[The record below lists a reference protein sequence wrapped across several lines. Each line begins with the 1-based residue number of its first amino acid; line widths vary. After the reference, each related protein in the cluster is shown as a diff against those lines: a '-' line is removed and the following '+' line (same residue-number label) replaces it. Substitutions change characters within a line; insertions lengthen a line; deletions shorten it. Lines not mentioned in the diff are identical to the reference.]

1 MQENEENTLTS
12 GESYFE
18 TSTQQIAVEEPL
30 LHEEENHSEEHS
42 TDYDLSGLSKDQLLT
57 KLEELVKTEEVQ
69 SATSKVRLLR
79 EAYTE
84 LAKAETDAKRNHYLE
99 EGGLAED
106 FEMRKDAVDE
116 KWEQVISQFNK
127 KRSDLKAQKE
137 KQIIENTATK
147 KLIIQELK
155 EMMKGEENISKAYQ
169 KFQALQSKWRSV
181 GAVAPAEA
189 NNLWQ
194 NYQFC
199 VSQFFDVMKISKDL
213 RELDQKKNLELKSEL
228 CEKAEKLGNENSLKK
243 SVEELKHLQNQWR
256 EIGNVGKEANEQIW
270 ERFKAAA
277 DKIYARLKENLV
289 KVKAKQE
296 ENLSAKKELCAKLEA
311 EINLTHASFND
322 WKKASERVNEI
333 WANWQKIGFTPKEDN
348 NATWNLFKQT
358 RQKFYTQ
365 KDVFFNAL
373 REEQNKNLALKTALC
388 EKAES
393 MVDNKD
399 WSATTEAYKKIQAE
413 WKLIGAVPRKV
424 SDKIWFRFKKACDL
438 YFENKSKNFA
448 ERDAALVENHT
459 KKLEVIAKFQS
470 LQIEDDNKLNL
481 EAVKNLQQEFSAIGE
496 VPYKQFESL
505 QQTYRAAVNEYLAKI
520 KEKKGSEDRSFYQM
534 KYEQLQQT
542 SQGKEEIQKERYHL
556 QDKIKRIQADINQLE
571 NNLGFFGKSKN
582 ADAMKVEF
590 QQKIDRS
597 KEEVVKLKAQLKLI
611 PNAQ

>member
-18 TSTQQIAVEEPL
+18 TSAQQIAVEEPI
-30 LHEEENHSEEHS
+30 LHDDENHVDEHHA
-42 TDYDLSGLSKDQLLT
+42 DLELSGLNKEQLFH
-57 KLEELVKTEEVQ
+57 ELDEAVKNEDTQ
-69 SATSKVRLLR
+69 AAYSKVRLLR
-79 EAYTE
+79 EAFAE
-84 LAKAETDAKRNHYLE
+84 LVKTETDAKLNHYLE

-106 FEMRKDAVDE
+106 FEMRKDPLDE
-116 KWEQVISQFNK
+116 KFEGLLSLYNK
-127 KRSDLKAQKE
+127 KRSELKVQKE

-155 EMMKGEENISKAYQ
+155 DMMMGEENISKAYQ

-181 GAVAPAEA
+181 GPVNPLEA

-213 RELDQKKNLELKSEL
+213 RELDQKKNLELKTEL
-228 CEKAEKLGNENSLKK
+228 CEKAEKLAEESSLKK
-243 SVEELKHLQNQWR
+243 SVEDLKILQNHWR

-270 ERFKAAA
+270 ERFKIAA
-277 DKIYARLKENLV
+277 DKVYARLKENLV
-289 KVKAKQE
+289 KVKAKQD
-296 ENLSAKKELCAKLEA
+296 ENLKAKIELCGKLDE
-311 EINLTHASFND
+311 ELTVTHNNFND
-322 WKKASERVNEI
+322 WKKATERVNEI
-333 WANWQKIGFTPKEDN
+333 WNQWQKIGFTPKEDN
-348 NATWNLFKQT
+348 NATWNRFKHA
-358 RQKFYTQ
+358 RQKFYAQ
-365 KDVFFNAL
+365 KDVFFNTL
-373 REEQNKNLALKTALC
+373 REEQNKNLAQKIALC

-393 MVDNKD
+393 MSDNKD
-399 WSATTEAYKKIQAE
+399 WAATTEAYKKIQSE
-413 WKLIGAVPRKV
+413 WKTVGAVPRKV

-448 ERDAALVENHT
+448 ERDAVLVDNHT

-470 LQIEDDNKLNL
+470 LEIQEDNKANL

-496 VPYKQFESL
+496 VPYKLFESL
-505 QQTYRAAVNEYLAKI
+505 QATYRAAVNEYLGKI
-520 KEKKGSEDRSFYQM
+520 KEKKGAEDRSFYQL

-542 SQGKEEIQKERYHL
+542 SQGKDEISKERFHL

-582 ADAMKVEF
+582 ADAMKAEF
-590 QQKIDRS
+590 LEKIERS
-597 KEEVVKLKAQLKLI
+597 KVEVVKLKAQLKMI
-611 PNAQ
+611 PLV

>member
-18 TSTQQIAVEEPL
+18 TSAQQIAVEEPS
-30 LHEEENHSEEHS
+30 LHEEHNHSDEHPAEF
-42 TDYDLSGLSKDQLLT
+42 DLSGLTKEQLVQQLDD
-57 KLEELVKTEEVQ
+57 LLKTEDVQ
-69 SATSKVRLLR
+69 AASGKVRLLR
-79 EAYTE
+79 EAYQE
-84 LAKAETDAKRNHYLE
+84 LVKSETDAKRIHYLE

-106 FEMRKDAVDE
+106 FEMRKDVLDE
-116 KWEQVISQFNK
+116 KLDTLIAQFNK

-137 KQIIENTATK
+137 KQIVENTATK

-155 EMMKGEENISKAYQ
+155 DMMKGEENISKAYQ

-181 GAVAPAEA
+181 GPVAPIEA

-228 CEKAEKLGNENSLKK
+228 CEKAEKLTEENSLKR

-256 EIGNVGKEANEQIW
+256 EIGNVGKEANDQIW
-270 ERFKAAA
+270 ERFKTAA
-277 DKIYARLKENLV
+277 DKIYARVKENLV

-296 ENLSAKKELCAKLEA
+296 ENLQAKKELCIKLE
-311 EINLTHASFND
+311 EETKHIHSNFND
-322 WKKASERVNEI
+322 CKKATERVNEI
-333 WANWQKIGFTPKEDN
+333 WSNWQKIGFTPKEDN
-348 NATWNLFKQT
+348 NATWNNFKQI
-358 RQKFYTQ
+358 RQKFYNQ
-365 KDVFFNAL
+365 KDIFFNAL
-373 REEQNKNLALKTALC
+373 REEQSKNLAQKTALC

-393 MVDNKD
+393 MVENKD
-399 WSATTEAYKKIQAE
+399 WSATTEAYKKIQAQ
-413 WKLIGAVPRKV
+413 WKTIGAVPRKV

-438 YFENKSKNFA
+438 FFENKNKNFA
-448 ERDAALVENHT
+448 ERDAALIENHT

-470 LQIEDDNKLNL
+470 LEIQEDNKLNL
-481 EAVKNLQQEFSAIGE
+481 EAVKNLQQEFNAIGE

-505 QQTYRAAVNEYLAKI
+505 QNVYRAAVNEYLAKI
-520 KEKKGSEDRSFYQM
+520 KEKKGVEDRSFYQM

-542 SQGKEEIQKERYHL
+542 SQGKDEIQKERYHL

-582 ADAMKVEF
+582 ADAMKLEF

-597 KEEVVKLKAQLKLI
+597 KEEVLKLKAQLKLI
-611 PNAQ
+611 PVV